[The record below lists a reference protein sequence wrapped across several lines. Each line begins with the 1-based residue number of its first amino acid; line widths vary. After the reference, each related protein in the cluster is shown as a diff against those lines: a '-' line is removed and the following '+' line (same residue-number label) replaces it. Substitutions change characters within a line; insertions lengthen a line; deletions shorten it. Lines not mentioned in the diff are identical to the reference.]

1 MFIAEL
7 FSPGLN
13 QDSYKIS
20 INSYI
25 ESVKQFIDN
34 LINPWNTP
42 LGYISF
48 EDIVVC
54 FLWIFILFICA
65 AVSVRALLNNG
76 TGWRIFGCILAII
89 GIAVLVNLWRYGD
102 LLEVIRYCAI
112 ASMFLGYSLVC
123 LRLSYQDQ
131 ILIFSTNLL

>member
-7 FSPGLN
+7 FSTGLN

-54 FLWIFILFICA
+54 L
-65 AVSVRALLNNG
+65 
-76 TGWRIFGCILAII
+76 
-89 GIAVLVNLWRYGD
+89 
-102 LLEVIRYCAI
+102 
-112 ASMFLGYSLVC
+112 
-123 LRLSYQDQ
+123 
-131 ILIFSTNLL
+131 

>member
-7 FSPGLN
+7 FSTGLN

-65 AVSVRALLNNG
+65 AVSVRALLNNSI
-76 TGWRIFGCILAII
+76 GWRIFGCILAII

-102 LLEVIRYCAI
+102 LLEIIRYCAI
-112 ASMFLGYSLVC
+112 ASMFFG
-123 LRLSYQDQ
+123 
-131 ILIFSTNLL
+131 IFFGVFKTNLPGSNTNIQH

>member
-7 FSPGLN
+7 FSTGLN

-54 FLWIFILFICA
+54 FL
-65 AVSVRALLNNG
+65 V
-76 TGWRIFGCILAII
+76 
-89 GIAVLVNLWRYGD
+89 
-102 LLEVIRYCAI
+102 
-112 ASMFLGYSLVC
+112 YSLVC
-123 LRLSYQDQ
+123 LRLSCQDQ
-131 ILIFSTNLL
+131 IPIFNTNLL

>member
-7 FSPGLN
+7 FSTGLN

-25 ESVKQFIDN
+25 ESVKQFIDS

-65 AVSVRALLNNG
+65 AVSVRAL
-76 TGWRIFGCILAII
+76 
-89 GIAVLVNLWRYGD
+89 RYGD
-102 LLEVIRYCAI
+102 LLEIIRYCAI
-112 ASMFLGYSLVC
+112 ASMFFG
-123 LRLSYQDQ
+123 
-131 ILIFSTNLL
+131 IFFGVFKTKLPGSNTNIQH

>member
-7 FSPGLN
+7 FSTGLN

-65 AVSVRALLNNG
+65 AVSVRTLLNNSI
-76 TGWRIFGCILAII
+76 GWRIFGCILAII
-89 GIAVLVNLWRYGD
+89 GIAVLVNLWIYGD
-102 LLEVIRYCAI
+102 LLEIIRYCAI
-112 ASMFLGYSLVC
+112 ASMFFG
-123 LRLSYQDQ
+123 
-131 ILIFSTNLL
+131 IFFGMFKTKLPGSNTNIQH